1 MKLNLYSARIVFL
14 FILKQLNTES
24 LDRNMYCARSYSL
37 KMNMDFKPL
46 SGSLC
51 GFLPVVSSLR
61 SAFCCP
67 WEVVKIH
74 ESILSCLRSSLQGSV
89 FVIVRRD
96 FSNLER
102 TTATTAKKTHW
113 KVTKLLCATSQKFSR
128 RRIGACQTRFAH
140 TCNTCYQTSWYG
152 RKARQMSGLTH
163 RFCGS
168 EAVATKAKCSLGTV
182 AWISGMDVLV
192 RPA

>member
-24 LDRNMYCARSYSL
+24 LDRNMYCACSYSL
-37 KMNMDFKPL
+37 KINIDFKPL

-102 TTATTAKKTHW
+102 TTATTAKKPTE
-113 KVTKLLCATSQKFSR
+113 KSQSCCVQQARSFL
-128 RRIGACQTRFAH
+128 GEGLVH
-140 TCNTCYQTSWYG
+140 
-152 RKARQMSGLTH
+152 ARQGLH
-163 RFCGS
+163 
-168 EAVATKAKCSLGTV
+168 
-182 AWISGMDVLV
+182 ILV
-192 RPA
+192 IPVIRPAGMEGKPDKCLG